1 MSKVEQLEAEK
12 LELKKELEVTE
23 QMYAELFDEFKKLK
37 AQNLILEAD
46 IKELKKEKKK
56 KKIKPKK
63 LKGAD
68 RYYSLYSGKG
78 PIKFGNCNVEG
89 QFLELK
95 NNSNQEVNIGYFV
108 IKRTVGEAII
118 EVTLPKVTIIQ
129 PMSKLLI
136 YGKKSPS
143 PKLNV
148 PNLIHDKVELW
159 LTGDIMET
167 VLMDEMGTVVT
178 SIVQKLKNEK

>member
-1 MSKVEQLEAEK
+1 MSKVKKLEAEK
-12 LELKKELEVTE
+12 RELKKELEVTE
-23 QMYAELFDEFKKLK
+23 QMYAKLFDEFKKLK

-46 IKELKKEKKK
+46 NEELKKKKI
-56 KKIKPKK
+56 IKPKK
-63 LKGAD
+63 LED
-68 RYYSLYSGKG
+68 QYYSLYSGKG
-78 PIKFGNCNVEG
+78 PIKFGNCNVAG
-89 QFLELK
+89 QFLELE
-95 NNSNQEVNIGYFV
+95 NNSNHAVNLGYFV

-136 YGKKSPS
+136 YGKKSTC

-148 PNLIHDKVELW
+148 QTLIHDQVELW

-167 VLMDEMGTVVT
+167 VLIDEMGTVVT
-178 SIVQKLKNEK
+178 SIVQRLKNEE